1 MWKLRFRCH
10 CRRDIIDSSLSTEG
24 SERMAVPMKAGYLAR
39 WGVLLLIVCAG
50 TGKGQVSNL
59 GSDQEIILFPTIGYH
74 ATIGKGWDLEIHGCV
89 YEEVKHR
96 IAIALLREALHFDHV
111 NLTPNEN
118 ELFVKR
124 TRLFMVDHERG
135 KKIVVSA
142 GGKVMKLNKSRPDGQ
157 FSGTMHLS
165 AGAVPSP
172 DDGTLTI
179 RALPATNDTRVF
191 TGEVSLWVET
201 GLTVISD
208 IDDTIKITR
217 VRDRRAALR
226 NTFLEPFRPV
236 PGMAEAYQRWRRDAH
251 AQFCYVS
258 ASPWQLYLP
267 LEEFIRSAGFP
278 EGPFYLKDFRWKD
291 ESFFNLFESPEKY
304 KPKMIEPL
312 LKRFPNRRFV
322 LVGDSGESDP
332 EIYGALARR
341 FPVQVTRILIHEV
354 TNAPK
359 PERYDAAFLGV
370 PPAVWKVFRKASEIE
385 DAVQ

>member
-1 MWKLRFRCH
+1 
-10 CRRDIIDSSLSTEG
+10 
-24 SERMAVPMKAGYLAR
+24 MATHITLVYLAR
-39 WGVLLLIVCAG
+39 WIVVLLLVHAG
-50 TGKGQVSNL
+50 TSRGQVSNVAR
-59 GSDQEIILFPTIGYH
+59 DQEIVLFPTVGYR
-74 ATIGKGWDLEIHGCV
+74 AAIGKGWDLEIHGCV
-89 YEEVKHR
+89 YEEDKHR
-96 IAIALLREALHFDHV
+96 IAIGLLREGLLFDHV
-111 NLTPNEN
+111 NLTPSEN
-118 ELFVKR
+118 ALFVKR

-135 KKIVVSA
+135 KRIVISA
-142 GGKVMKLNKSRPDGQ
+142 GGKVIKLNKSRPDGQ
-157 FSGTMHLS
+157 FSGTMHLPPSELPS
-165 AGAVPSP
+165 A

-179 RALPATNDTRVF
+179 HALLSAKDTRVF
-191 TGEVSLWVET
+191 TGEVSLLGET

-208 IDDTIKITR
+208 IDDTIKITQ

-226 NTFLEPFRPV
+226 NTFLEPFRAV
-236 PGMAEAYQRWRRDAH
+236 PGMADVYQRWRREAH

-258 ASPWQLYLP
+258 ASPWQLFLP

-312 LKRFPNRRFV
+312 LKRFPNRHFV

-341 FPVQVTRILIHEV
+341 FPVQVTRILIREV

-359 PERYDAAFLGV
+359 AGRYDAAFFGV
-370 PPAVWKVFRKASEIE
+370 PPTVWKVFRKPSEIE
-385 DAVQ
+385 DEVR